1 MTMPISPMLDADNPA
16 GPVLEPGLLPAPES
30 FSGNISEVAKEYVET
45 TRTALETA
53 TWAGSPAYAT
63 CLWFS
68 DAVDALVRFIVDT
81 ATARYSQRYARGAQQ
96 RCAVIAQGGYGRRE
110 MNAWSDVD
118 LLILYPGRVSPYVE
132 TISERLVQTLFDAQ
146 LHAGWAVRT
155 PRDCIEQAAADIT
168 IRTTMMDS
176 RYIAGS
182 KDLGVDLVAMVDAQL
197 VAKDAAEFV
206 EGKLAEAAE
215 RRARMGGSAF
225 MLEPNV
231 KDGQGGLRDIQTLTW
246 IARARRGV
254 SAIEGLV
261 SNDILSESE
270 ATDLLDAR
278 EFLLRTRNAL
288 HLLARFKQD
297 KLSFELQEQIASRS
311 GYESTATHS
320 AAEVFMRD
328 YYSHAAVTARTCSD
342 AIGRLTAPPE
352 PTGLLTRLIGKKL
365 RKGVSITGGQ
375 LVVDDAIFAEDPVNL
390 LAVFH
395 DAQLA
400 SVPMSAATCESIRRN
415 VDRIDDGV
423 VVSPAAIDVFM
434 AILKA
439 SDGVYTTLAE
449 MNRIGVLGRFI
460 PEFGRLFCMVQHDF
474 YHVYTVD
481 EHSLIGIRELER
493 VRDGEY
499 EKDSPLLTQVMRDC
513 DRPELLY
520 LSMMFHDLGKGYGG
534 DHDER
539 GARMVV
545 EIGKRLRMHVDDR
558 DALEFLVRNHLMM
571 SALAQTRDIEDD
583 ELVQSFV
590 TEVQTPAN
598 LKFLYLLTF
607 ADMRAVGPQIWNGWR
622 DHLLSELYLRA
633 VDVFE
638 TGEVSEANRE
648 SRVARVKTRVAG
660 LAQGVDEKRRL
671 EAFMGDL
678 PAAHLLSSTEERIID
693 DWRLYESLGNG
704 IFRSGV
710 THFPSR
716 GFSELAVC
724 TYDSEGLFVRLCGV
738 LSANLLNILSAKIVT
753 TARGIVIDTFR
764 VDHADEEVRA
774 LDPEVWAGV
783 RRDIERVLAEEVEV
797 ESLVEAATR
806 RRPAPAAIR
815 KARKRARTAV
825 QIDNGVSRQH
835 TVIDVY
841 AADRPGVLFAVADAI
856 YRHGLAIHLAKINT
870 YVNQVLDVFYVTDR
884 GGAKVEDGEAVERLR
899 EAILE
904 RIRDTGDE
912 ASAIA
917 VPG

>member
-1 MTMPISPMLDADNPA
+1 MNSPAA
-16 GPVLEPGLLPAPES
+16 PVLGADRASKPLPALGDLPDPAS
-30 FSGNISEVAKEYVET
+30 FSGNISEIAKAYVAET
-45 TRTALETA
+45 REALDTA
-53 TWAGSPAYAT
+53 TWAGGPGYAT

-68 DAVDALVRFIVDT
+68 DAVDALVRFVVEA
-81 ATARYSQRYARGAQQ
+81 ATARYSQRYARGAHQ
-96 RCAVIAQGGYGRRE
+96 RCAVISQGGYGRRE
-110 MNAWSDVD
+110 MNPWSDVD
-118 LLILYPGRVSPYVE
+118 LLILYPGRISPYVE

-155 PRDCIEQAAADIT
+155 PRDCIEQAAGDIT
-168 IRTTMMDS
+168 VRTTMMDS
-176 RYIAGS
+176 RFIAGS
-182 KDLGVDLVAMVDAQL
+182 ADLGAELVAMVESQL
-197 VAKDAAEFV
+197 VSKDVSQFV
-206 EGKLAEAAE
+206 EAKLVEAAE

-231 KDGQGGLRDIQTLTW
+231 KDGQGGLRDIQTLLW
-246 IARARRGV
+246 ISRVRRGV
-254 SAIEGLV
+254 SRIEGFASAEIV
-261 SNDILSESE
+261 SESE
-270 ATDLLDAR
+270 LADLVAAR
-278 EFLLRTRNAL
+278 EFLLRTRSAL

-297 KLSFELQEQIASRS
+297 KLSFELQEQIAARF
-311 GYESTATHS
+311 GYDKTATHS

-342 AIGRLTAPPE
+342 AIRRLTAPPE
-352 PTGLLTRLIGKKL
+352 PTGLLTRLVGRKL
-365 RKGVSITGGQ
+365 RKGVSIAGGQ
-375 LVVDDAIFAEDPVNL
+375 LVVDEAIFAEDPVNL

-400 SVPMSAATCESIRRN
+400 AVPLSSGTYESIRRN
-415 VDRIDDGV
+415 VDRVDAH
-423 VVSPAAIDVFM
+423 VVSSGTAIDVFLS
-434 AILKA
+434 ILKA
-439 SDGVYTTLAE
+439 NDGVYTTLAE

-513 DRPELLY
+513 DHPELLF

-545 EIGKRLRMHVDDR
+545 EIADRLGLHVDDR
-558 DALEFLVRNHLMM
+558 DTLEFLVRNHLMM
-571 SALAQTRDIEDD
+571 STLAQTRDIEDD
-583 ELVQSFV
+583 DLVQTFV
-590 TEVQTPAN
+590 GDVQTPAN
-598 LKFLYLLTF
+598 LKYLYLLTF

-648 SRVARVKTRVAG
+648 ARIERVKERVSA
-660 LAQGVDEKRRL
+660 LAQGADEKVRL
-671 EAFMGDL
+671 ERFMADL
-678 PAAHLLSSTEERIID
+678 PGAHLLSSTEERIID

-710 THFPSR
+710 THFPAR

-724 TYDSEGLFVRLCGV
+724 TYDTEGLFVRLCGV
-738 LSANLLNILSAKIVT
+738 LSAHHLNVLSAKIVT
-753 TARGIVIDTFR
+753 TSKGVAIDTFR

-774 LDPEVWAGV
+774 LNPDVWADV
-783 RRDIERVLAEEVEV
+783 RHDIERVLAEEVEV
-797 ESLVEAATR
+797 ESLVDAATR
-806 RRPAPAAIR
+806 RRPAPSAVR
-815 KARKRARTAV
+815 KARKRARTDA
-825 QIDNGVSRQH
+825 QIDNNASRQY

-841 AADRPGVLFAVADAI
+841 ASDRPGVLFAMADAI
-856 YRHGLAIHLAKINT
+856 YRHGLTIHLAKINT

-884 GGAKVEDGEAVERLR
+884 DGEKVPDGESVERLR
-899 EAILE
+899 SAILD
-904 RIRDTGDE
+904 RIRDSIDDTP
-912 ASAIA
+912 AIA
-917 VPG
+917 AGA